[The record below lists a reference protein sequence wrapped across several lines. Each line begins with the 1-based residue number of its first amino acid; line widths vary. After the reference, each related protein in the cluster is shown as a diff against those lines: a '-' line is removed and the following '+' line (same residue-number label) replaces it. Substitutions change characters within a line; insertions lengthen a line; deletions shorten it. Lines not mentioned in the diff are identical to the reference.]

1 MLTEF
6 RRYTDDVHL
15 VDACKQ
21 HGRKIPRQYNSGR
34 YMEVGNTM
42 HLPPVITARRW
53 LCRIPEPALE
63 LTNNAKDLK
72 RPSFKQASMSDA

>member
-1 MLTEF
+1 
-6 RRYTDDVHL
+6 
-15 VDACKQ
+15 
-21 HGRKIPRQYNSGR
+21 
-34 YMEVGNTM
+34 MEVGNTM